1 MLEILEFEI
10 KRAIRMCKGN
20 LQFKSSS
27 ISEYC
32 ISKQSSKGIKVENT
46 WKDIKCTTE
55 KRVISKKQYCKLR
68 SDYSF
73 VLMTLFA
80 FFCWNHLRN
89 IDKNTKKRKGCTLNT
104 SAQLKPKFVS
114 ILRNIKLPW
123 MQSKRKYIL
132 VDANFTLT

>member
-1 MLEILEFEI
+1 
-10 KRAIRMCKGN
+10 MCKGN

-46 WKDIKCTTE
+46 WKDIKCTAE
-55 KRVISKKQYCKLR
+55 KRVISKKQYCKPR

-89 IDKNTKKRKGCTLNT
+89 IEKNTKEKGMHFKYLC
-104 SAQLKPKFVS
+104 S
-114 ILRNIKLPW
+114 IETKVCIHFKKHQTPL
-123 MQSKRKYIL
+123 
-132 VDANFTLT
+132 DAK